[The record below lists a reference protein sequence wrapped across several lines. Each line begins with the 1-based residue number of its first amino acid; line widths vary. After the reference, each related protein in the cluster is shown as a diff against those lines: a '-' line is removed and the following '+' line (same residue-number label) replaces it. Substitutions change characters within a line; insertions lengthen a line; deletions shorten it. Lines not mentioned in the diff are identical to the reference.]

1 MQITCKKKAIE
12 ICYKRNTQLSK
23 YNSLVREAASGCK
36 REEVAPQG
44 LKFASSHPV
53 GKRIR
58 IPWINIWTTFLN
70 LPLEET
76 ANSKSE
82 SPPCCKALNC
92 SLCLPRKLWQK
103 TKDKDELEYQRA
115 WTICFS
121 SPRDSFFDRQQT
133 SEAQSSPWV
142 RAQPM
147 FGRNRCSE

>member
-1 MQITCKKKAIE
+1 MQITCKKEAIDT
-12 ICYKRNTQLSK
+12 CFKCSK

-44 LKFASSHPV
+44 LKVASSHPV
-53 GKRIR
+53 ERRIR

-70 LPLEET
+70 LPLDEGVT
-76 ANSKSE
+76 NSKSD

-92 SLCLPRKLWQK
+92 SLCLPRKLLQK
-103 TKDKDELEYQRA
+103 TKDKDGLEYQRA
-115 WTICFS
+115 WKICFS

-142 RAQPM
+142 WVQPM